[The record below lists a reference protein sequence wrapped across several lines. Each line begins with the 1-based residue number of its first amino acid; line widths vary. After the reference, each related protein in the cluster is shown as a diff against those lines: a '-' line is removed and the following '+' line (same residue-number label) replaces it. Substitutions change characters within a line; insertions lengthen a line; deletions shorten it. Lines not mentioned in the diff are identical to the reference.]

1 VTLTLPIRLLLLSAI
16 IIHKPSLALAVQ
28 PVKNDNQ
35 ELSQS
40 KMPLLPD
47 IDGKTRLLEA
57 LTQLDPR
64 IDSLLK
70 RTTSALKH
78 RIEKGPPFLIEERS
92 GRIDRLE
99 KLLNDP
105 NVVLAEKYRRVMEA
119 YRVELEY
126 AKTVDAYRAVLK
138 TGKEE
143 RLVDF
148 LSIGRLSLYYQ
159 TLDGLESGIW
169 RNDRRDWQQHSGE
182 DNESIT
188 QGLRIARK
196 LDPPQLIVLPLPGP
210 KSP

>member
-1 VTLTLPIRLLLLSAI
+1 VILTLPIRLLLLSAI
-16 IIHKPSLALAVQ
+16 IIPTPSLAVQ
-28 PVKNDNQ
+28 PVKKDNQ

-40 KMPLLPD
+40 KVSLLPD
-47 IDGKTRLLEA
+47 IGGKTRLLEA

-70 RTTSALKH
+70 STTSALKH
-78 RIEKGPPFLIEERS
+78 RIERGPPFQIEDRN

-99 KLLNDP
+99 KLLNAP

-138 TGKEE
+138 TGKDE

-169 RNDRRDWQQHSGE
+169 RNDRRDWQRHSGE

>member
-1 VTLTLPIRLLLLSAI
+1 MFLRPLIRSVLTVILFVLT
-16 IIHKPSLALAVQ
+16 PSLALAVQ

-40 KMPLLPD
+40 KGPLQPD
-47 IDGKTRLLEA
+47 TGGKTRLLEA

-70 RTTSALKH
+70 STTSALKH
-78 RIEKGPPFLIEERS
+78 RIEKGPPFLIEERN

-105 NVVLAEKYRRVMEA
+105 NVGLAEKYRRVMEA

-138 TGKEE
+138 TGKED

-159 TLDGLESGIW
+159 TLDGFESGIW
-169 RNDRRDWQQHSGE
+169 RNDRHDWQRLSGE
-182 DNESIT
+182 DNEAIT